1 VKLRGKAWL
10 DAAGPIAGL
19 VIVVILFAVLV
30 PDRFISVYNVRN
42 VLTATVIVGLGA
54 IGMTWVMVSGGIDLS
69 VGSVIALTSVI
80 TAVLLRAELPIP
92 IAIVGGIGTGVI
104 VGLVNG
110 MLVTSLSLAPFI
122 VTLGTME
129 IARGLA
135 KYFADEQT
143 VNADAGWLADLMTK
157 TPDPEW
163 LLVAKAV
170 WITLALA
177 ALMTFLLRRTVLGVH
192 TFAIGSNE
200 ATARLCGVR
209 VKRTKLIVYA
219 LAGLFAG
226 LAGVLQYG
234 RMTIGDPTTA
244 IGLELDV
251 IAAVVIGGGSLS
263 GGRGSIGG
271 SLLGA
276 LFMAVL
282 ANGLNLSGVPNY
294 VQEIAVGTIIVVAVA
309 LDQVRRKRT

>member
-1 VKLRGKAWL
+1 MKLRGKAWL

-80 TAVLLRAELPIP
+80 TAVFLRAELPIP

>member
-1 VKLRGKAWL
+1 MKLRGKAWL
-10 DAAGPIAGL
+10 DAAGPIVGL
-19 VIVVILFAVLV
+19 VIVVILFAILV

-69 VGSVIALTSVI
+69 VGSVIALSSVI
-80 TAVLLRAELPIP
+80 TAVLLRAELSIP
-92 IAIVGGIGTGVI
+92 VAILGGVGTGVI

-110 MLVTSLSLAPFI
+110 LLVTSLSLAPFI

-170 WITLALA
+170 WITLLLA
-177 ALMTFLLRRTVLGVH
+177 ALMTFVLRRTVLGVH

-209 VKRTKLIVYA
+209 VKRTKMIVYA

-309 LDQVRRKRT
+309 LDQVRRKRS